1 MQRGGV
7 KEGGAARHR
16 ARRSQRARCP
26 QHAFQVPSLALQCLQ
41 LGLGLLQLPLLA
53 EVGCACKGDG
63 WVWVEGCVCKGCGG
77 CKGWGR
83 VHAGGWGGGLTSLDD
98 AQAGEGTHNI
108 QRAAHK
114 DGHTR
119 NCRRVVGGWVS
130 WVGGAVGGRGV
141 WGGGV
146 LCARAGGGGEGAG
159 RGAAA
164 HEALAHRCGTAA
176 ATCES
181 QCLPE
186 GRLRGKSKTPGTS
199 GCVRGRVVGVEG
211 VCAGV

>member
-83 VHAGGWGGGLTSLDD
+83 VHAGGGGGGSPRLMMPRQVRAPTIYREPHTRMDTL
-98 AQAGEGTHNI
+98 ATAGEWW
-108 QRAAHK
+108 
-114 DGHTR
+114 
-119 NCRRVVGGWVS
+119 VGGCRGWVGR
-130 WVGGAVGGRGV
+130 WVGGACGVGGC
-141 WGGGV
+141 
-146 LCARAGGGGEGAG
+146 CARGRGGGGEGAG